1 MYLQELN
8 NQLLTEIRNDWLS
21 FFSGDDDAV
30 GLAEFEQLL
39 GIIEKN
45 NQFGTLEGR
54 DNVPTYFSITNSD
67 SKTKALVEVVQS
79 RKGRQVWVKM
89 MDISLCPAIELHTE
103 DDKTTN
109 ERLEVFVAALVG
121 IFGLT
126 KNLKAADTVKI
137 FGRTDALVTFLR
149 GMHDSL
155 AVFSSL
161 GTIKD
166 ISVSIEGRWLV
177 FRTTPQS

>member
-1 MYLQELN
+1 MQLHELDI
-8 NQLLTEIRNDWLS
+8 QSLTRIKADWLS
-21 FFSGDDDAV
+21 FFRGDDDAV
-30 GLAEFEQLL
+30 GVTEFEQLID
-39 GIIEKN
+39 IIDKN
-45 NQFGTLEGR
+45 CQYGALDER
-54 DNVPTYFSITNSD
+54 DNVPTFFSID
-67 SKTKALVEVVQS
+67 DDEGRTKALVEVVQS
-79 RKGRQVWVKM
+79 RKGRHVWVKM
-89 MDISLCPAIELHTE
+89 MDISLCPEIELHGE

-126 KNLKAADTVKI
+126 KNLKSADTVKI

-177 FRTTPQS
+177 FRTTRTA

>member
-1 MYLQELN
+1 MHLQELN
-8 NQLLTEIRNDWLS
+8 SQLLAETKNDWLS
-21 FFSGDDDAV
+21 FFDGDDDAV

-39 GIIEKN
+39 EMIGKN
-45 NQFGTLEGR
+45 NQFGALEGR
-54 DNVPTYFSITNSD
+54 DNVPTFFSVTNND
-67 SKTKALVEVVQS
+67 GKTKALVEVVQS
-79 RKGRQVWVKM
+79 RKGRQGWVKM
-89 MDISLCPAIELHTE
+89 MDISLCPTIELHTE
-103 DDKTTN
+103 DEKTTS
-109 ERLEVFVAALVG
+109 ERLDVFVASLVG

-177 FRTTPQS
+177 FRTTSLS